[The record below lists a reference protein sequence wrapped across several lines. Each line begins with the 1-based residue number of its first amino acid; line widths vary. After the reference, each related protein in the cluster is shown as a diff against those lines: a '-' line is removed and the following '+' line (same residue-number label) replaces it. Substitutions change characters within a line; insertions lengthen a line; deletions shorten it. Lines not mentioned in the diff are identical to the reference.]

1 MDKNKIAFLTQSFN
15 AIAHQEEQVE
25 YWLAR
30 ELQRQLG
37 YKTWEN
43 FETAIFR
50 AMESVSATGVDVSDH
65 FVRSRKWSVW
75 EVEHCGQL
83 KIIC

>member
-43 FETAIFR
+43 FETLQQ
-50 AMESVSATGVDVSDH
+50 ESMYQTI